1 MRAND
6 RAPIPGSV
14 PGGKTYTISVAAC
27 HARYVVIYHVERYYH
42 NSEYFMITDRILIRL
57 RPAIIL
63 VRLDEGP
70 ITVQVLTPVT
80 TDKPKHG
87 TRDTAKIKK
96 PN

>member
-1 MRAND
+1 
-6 RAPIPGSV
+6 
-14 PGGKTYTISVAAC
+14 
-27 HARYVVIYHVERYYH
+27 
-42 NSEYFMITDRILIRL
+42 MITDRILIRL

-96 PN
+96 PNWWFPESAHDLTPDNRMCVVRV